1 MGMKIVRESIS
12 FQRGQEPLKATGLGI
27 EQQIKQWYREAYDHE
42 PNDNELIYDILNDSE
57 LEDDAKEQWALFL
70 VSKGYN
76 WDYEEWSEMLNR
88 KINFIPAI
96 PDGQTR
102 TLNSLRFV
110 KKQGKNY
117 IEFNGWE
124 DWADHIEEGRDISK
138 ESIEAILSGDAFEYF
153 DSDYH
158 PDVSDSSDFILGIEE
173 AVKMIQEKFIEMGG
187 DSEVSENPEEML
199 DVICEDDA
207 FEELEDAISYAIS
220 SAQSLADED
229 EAYQKIKKALID
241 HFEIDAPQWN
251 GDMYVAEISDA
262 GLSKLL
268 DSKFDSN
275 NRLSYTPPYYGYQG
289 DVTNDMF
296 IQELDSKLANF

>member
-1 MGMKIVRESIS
+1 MIVRESIS

-27 EQQIKQWYREAYDHE
+27 EQQIKQWYREAYDQE
-42 PNDNELIYDILNDSE
+42 PNDRELIYDILNDSE
-57 LEDDAKEQWALFL
+57 LDDEAKEQWTLFL

-76 WDYEEWSEMLNR
+76 WDYEEWAEFLNR
-88 KINFIPAI
+88 EINFIPAI
-96 PDGQTR
+96 PDGQTK
-102 TLNSLRFV
+102 TLNDLRFV

-117 IEFNGWE
+117 IEFSGWE
-124 DWADHIEEGRDISK
+124 DWADHIEGGRDISK
-138 ESIEAILSGDAFEYF
+138 ESIEAILSGDALEYF

-158 PDVSDSSDFILGIEE
+158 PDISDSSDFILRIEE

-199 DVICEDDA
+199 NVICEDDA
-207 FEELEDAISYAIS
+207 FEDLEDAISSAIS
-220 SAQSLADED
+220 SAQALADED
-229 EAYQKIKKALID
+229 EAYQKIKKAIIE
-241 HFEIDAPQWN
+241 HFEIDKPQWN

-262 GLSKLL
+262 GLSNLL

-289 DVTNDMF
+289 DVTDDMF
-296 IQELDSKLANF
+296 IQELDSKLANFQ